1 MVTEMYDDII
11 RVSQWLKGCQMLRDM
26 AKSNFDFSLLLA
38 VSLDRIDRD
47 GAGDHV
53 HAAGNPHQMNS
64 ATHPR
69 RKVRSLWNH
78 Y

>member
-1 MVTEMYDDII
+1 
-11 RVSQWLKGCQMLRDM
+11 MLRDM

-38 VSLDRIDRD
+38 VALDRIDCD

-53 HAAGNPHQMNS
+53 HAAGNSHQMNS
-64 ATHPR
+64 ATHSR

>member
-1 MVTEMYDDII
+1 
-11 RVSQWLKGCQMLRDM
+11 MLRDM

-38 VSLDRIDRD
+38 VALDRIDRD

-64 ATHPR
+64 ATLPGV
-69 RKVRSLWNH
+69 KYVA
-78 Y
+78 YGTITDA